1 MMKQGSYVPA
11 ATLEY
16 QQEISKIKSEFEMEV
31 LFYEEAC
38 VGCEASHVLEA
49 KKSAKHVWF
58 RELSA
63 YPAERNIKVK
73 REDTV
78 KGIYWK
84 KEVQL
89 GVEKIRN

>member
-49 KKSAKHVWF
+49 KKSAKHV
-58 RELSA
+58 
-63 YPAERNIKVK
+63 
-73 REDTV
+73 
-78 KGIYWK
+78 
-84 KEVQL
+84 
-89 GVEKIRN
+89 